1 MKVSAADAPRRPAVL
16 VTGASGVIGRAI
28 SLAFARDGW
37 RVGVHYRQRREA
49 AEQTAALV
57 QEAGGEAGL
66 FQADVREAKQVR
78 AMVGDFLEQWGDMD
92 GLVCNAGQGGGGLL
106 LRTSPDQWQAV
117 VETNLTGT
125 FHCLQAAAPGMIER
139 RDGAIV
145 FMASFAGLQ
154 GGPGQAAYAAAKAG
168 LLGLMKSAA
177 REWGPFNVRINALCP
192 GWQASDLAGGH
203 RPEPAAVQGPGT
215 VDEHVL
221 GRFVQVETVARTVLH
236 LVRSR
241 DTSGQV
247 WNLDSRIL

>member
-1 MKVSAADAPRRPAVL
+1 MKVPAAESPRRPAVL

-28 SLAFARDGW
+28 SLEFARAGW

-57 QEAGGEAGL
+57 KDGGGEAGL
-66 FQADVREAKQVR
+66 FQADIREAKQVR
-78 AMVGDFLEQWGDMD
+78 AMVGDFLGRWGGMD

-106 LRTSPDQWQAV
+106 LRTSPEQWQAV

-125 FHCLQAAAPGMIER
+125 FHCLQAAAPGMVDR
-139 RDGAIV
+139 RDGAIILI
-145 FMASFAGLQ
+145 ASFAGLQ

-192 GWQASDLAGGH
+192 GWQASALAGDH
-203 RPEPAAVQGPGT
+203 LPDPAEVQAPRR
-215 VDEHVL
+215 VDAHVL
-221 GRFVQVETVARTVLH
+221 ERFVQVETVARTVLH

-241 DTSGQV
+241 ETSGQV